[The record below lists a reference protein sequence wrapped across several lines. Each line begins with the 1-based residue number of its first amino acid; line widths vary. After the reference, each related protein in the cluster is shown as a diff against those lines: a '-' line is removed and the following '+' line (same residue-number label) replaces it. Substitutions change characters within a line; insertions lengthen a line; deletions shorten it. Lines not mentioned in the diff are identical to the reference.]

1 MVKRENFF
9 VRNYKL
15 CWKFLN
21 ESKWHVVFALGFFML
36 TFLIGFAFPIF
47 FADEIIAFVN
57 ELIAS
62 LEGMSVV
69 ELIGFIFW
77 NNLKASFFAIILGIT
92 LGILPLVMLVTNGYL
107 LGFVSREAVAQ
118 NGLFVMWRLL
128 PHGIFELPAVILSI
142 GIGLKIGAG
151 MLGKDV
157 KKKLKYNFK
166 EGLRFFVFVIL
177 PLLLIAGIIE
187 GVLIGLMA

>member
-1 MVKRENFF
+1 MKRENFF